1 MIKNNIQISIITLT
15 KNNKLELLKTLKSIE
30 NQHRN
35 FLTELIIIDGSNKNQ
50 FIKNKNLIDKNF
62 FKKNIKD
69 IFVNQISSENISL
82 KGIYPCMNY
91 GKKIAKGTFIIFL
104 NSGDTF
110 FNNMSLQTLFNKSL
124 YLDSK
129 RGLIFG
135 QAKIISPTNINWY
148 FPGKRLKN
156 FERWLKIFEPN
167 HQSMLVANPLA
178 NKYDFPLNVNSLAD
192 GYWKRNI
199 INNSSEIIYIEKPI
213 IKFYL
218 NGISSSKPS
227 KKFLSNIIKNK
238 EISIF
243 RKFTFLIKYIL
254 PLKLFYLYYLSQKLK
269 SLLIDLII

>member
-69 IFVNQISSENISL
+69 IFVNQISSENISI

-167 HQSMLVANPLA
+167 HQSMLVANQLA

>member
-15 KNNKLELLKTLKSIE
+15 KNNKIELLKTLKSIK
-30 NQHRN
+30 NQKRN
-35 FLTELIIIDGSNKNQ
+35 FLIELIIIDGSNKYE
-50 FIKNKNLIDKNF
+50 FIKNKTLIDKNF
-62 FKKNIKD
+62 FKKNSED
-69 IFVNQISSENISL
+69 IFINQISSENISI

-91 GKKIAKGTFIIFL
+91 GKKIAKGKFLLFL

-110 FNNMSLQTLFNKSL
+110 FDNISLKTLFKKSL
-124 YLDSK
+124 HLDSK
-129 RGLIFG
+129 KGLIFG

-148 FPGKRLKN
+148 FPGKRLEN

-167 HQSMLVANPLA
+167 HQSMLVAKPLA
-178 NKYDFPLNVNSLAD
+178 NKYDFQLNVNSLAD

-199 INNSSEIIYIEKPI
+199 INNSSEVIYIEKPI

-238 EISIF
+238 EISFF

>member
-1 MIKNNIQISIITLT
+1 VIKDNIQISIITLT
-15 KNNKLELLKTLKSIE
+15 KNNKIELLKTLKSIE
-30 NQHRN
+30 NQRRN
-35 FLTELIIIDGSNKNQ
+35 FLTELIIIDGSNKNE
-50 FIKNKNLIDKNF
+50 FIKNKNLIDKKF
-62 FKKNIKD
+62 FKKNITD
-69 IFVNQISSENISL
+69 IFINQISSENISI

-91 GKKIAKGTFIIFL
+91 GKKIAKGKFLIFL

-110 FNNMSLQTLFNKSL
+110 FNNISLQTLFKKSL

-135 QAKIISPTNINWY
+135 QANIISPTNINWY

-156 FERWLKIFEPN
+156 FKRWLKIFEPN

-178 NKYDFPLNVNSLAD
+178 NKYDFPLDVNSLAD

-199 INNSSEIIYIEKPI
+199 INNSSEVIYIKKPI
-213 IKFYL
+213 VKFYL

-227 KKFLSNIIKNK
+227 KRFLSNIIKNK
-238 EISIF
+238 KISIF